1 MNVRALMT
9 ADPAVIRP
17 EATLDEA
24 LDLMEELDIRHLP
37 VVSDG
42 AVLGVVSD
50 RDLLARAGLLAFR
63 PGGNE
68 AQQTLGD
75 ELGEKLTTVSSDD
88 SVVTAAVDLVLG
100 RIGCLP
106 VVDEGRLVGILTE
119 FDLARAYSG
128 ACRRSASLAELD
140 PRVEAEMS
148 ADPVSIAPD
157 QTLAAAAA
165 SLQELG
171 VRHLPVVDDGALVGI
186 LSDHDLRKSSA
197 RGLAETS
204 EVSAAMTKRPLTVDR
219 DRKLSVATVL
229 MHEAKISSLPVV
241 EDGRLVGILT
251 LTDLLDH
258 CMNALREP
266 DAPRL

>member
-9 ADPAVIRP
+9 PDPAVIRP

-37 VVSDG
+37 VVLDG

-50 RDLLARAGLLAFR
+50 RDLLDRAGLLAFR
-63 PGGNE
+63 PGGTE
-68 AQQTLGD
+68 SQQPLEDQLGD
-75 ELGEKLTTVSSDD
+75 KLTTVSSDD

-106 VVDEGRLVGILTE
+106 VVDDGRLVGILTE
-119 FDLARAYSG
+119 FDLARAYSD
-128 ACRRSASLAELD
+128 ACRNSASLAELD

-148 ADPVSIAPD
+148 ADPISIAPD
-157 QTLAAAAA
+157 ETLAAAAA
-165 SLQELG
+165 KLQELG

-186 LSDHDLRKSSA
+186 LSDRDLRKATA
-197 RGLAETS
+197 RGLAETR
-204 EVSAAMTKRPLTVDR
+204 EVRSAMTKRPLTVDR

-241 EDGRLVGILT
+241 DDGRLVGILT

>member
-1 MNVRALMT
+1 MIVRDLMT

-24 LDLMEELDIRHLP
+24 LDLMEELDVRHLP
-37 VVSDG
+37 VMSDG
-42 AVLGVVSD
+42 ALLGVVSD
-50 RDLLARAGLLAFR
+50 RDLLATAGALAFR
-63 PGGNE
+63 PGKESE
-68 AQQTLGD
+68 AATLAD
-75 ELGEKLTTVSSDD
+75 RLGAELTTVSSDD

-106 VVDEGRLVGILTE
+106 VVDDGRLVGILTE
-119 FDLARAYSG
+119 FDLARAYSD
-128 ACRRSASLAELD
+128 ACRCSPELSDLD

-148 ADPVSIAPD
+148 ANPVTIAPD
-157 QTLAAAAA
+157 ETLATAAQR
-165 SLQELG
+165 LEELG

-186 LSDHDLRKSSA
+186 LSDRDLRKAAA
-197 RGLAETS
+197 RDLAETRA
-204 EVSAAMTKRPLTVDR
+204 VSAAMTKRPLTVDR
-219 DRKLSVATVL
+219 DRKLSVATIL

-241 EDGRLVGILT
+241 ENGRLVGILT

-266 DAPRL
+266 DAPRR

>member
-1 MNVRALMT
+1 MIVRELMT

-37 VVSDG
+37 VVRDG
-42 AVLGVVSD
+42 ALLGVVSD
-50 RDLLARAGLLAFR
+50 RDLLATAGLLAFR
-63 PGGNE
+63 PGKDASQE
-68 AQQTLGD
+68 TLEDRLGD
-75 ELGEKLTTVSSDD
+75 KLTTVSSDD

-106 VVDEGRLVGILTE
+106 VVDDGRLVGILSE
-119 FDLARAYSG
+119 FDLARAYSN
-128 ACRRSASLAELD
+128 ACRNSPALAELD

-148 ADPVSIAPD
+148 AKPIFVAPD
-157 QTLAAAAA
+157 ETLATAAAR
-165 SLQELG
+165 LEELG

-186 LSDHDLRKSSA
+186 LSDRDLRKASA
-197 RGLAETS
+197 RGLAGTQAL
-204 EVSAAMTKRPLTVDR
+204 SAAMTKRPLTVDR
-219 DRKLSVATVL
+219 DRKLSVATIL
-229 MHEAKISSLPVV
+229 MHEAKVSSLPVV